1 MATLTVWKN
10 SVRSDVEFHPPQFLD
25 QLLNEQGHL
34 SDHPCGGRGICGKC
48 KISIRGHVS
57 GSTSAGRDSEDYLR
71 CQAVLL
77 GDAEV
82 WLPEDRGLTDTK
94 ASRLAAN
101 MKPASMGAAV
111 DIGTT
116 TIAAKLIDLDS
127 GNCLAECM
135 ADNPQRSAA
144 ADVMGRIH
152 AALTGSGNMLQ
163 QQILTGLECI
173 LSDTCTQAG
182 CRIDGI
188 RHMTITGNTTMLY
201 LLLGKC
207 PRSLATAPF
216 YADDL
221 FGREEILLNRK
232 AWIPPCIDAFVGGDI
247 TAAVLASGMCRSGQT
262 TLLCDIGTNGEL
274 ALWKDGT
281 LYVTSTAAGPALEGA
296 QITCGC
302 RSVPGAIDKVWQ
314 EDGVIRFH
322 TIEDL
327 PAVGICGSGLID
339 AIAALLETEDI
350 DETGA
355 MVKDRLQIRETVSI
369 YPKDIR
375 NVQLAKAAIAAGI
388 ETLLEQANTNVDD
401 IQSLYI
407 AGNFGSHL
415 DIGSAV
421 RIGLIPRKLQNR
433 VVILGNAALD
443 GAAMM
448 LQNKRLQAEAKR
460 IAGCAVSVKLGGNP
474 VFNEKFIERMLFENR

>member
-10 SVRSDVEFHPPQFLD
+10 AERSDVAFQPPQDLD
-25 QLLNEQGHL
+25 RILNQLGYMTE
-34 SDHPCGGRGICGKC
+34 HPCGGQGICRKC
-48 KISIRGHVS
+48 RISLRGHVS
-57 GSTSAGRDSEDYLR
+57 GSASDERAIEEHLR
-71 CQAVLL
+71 CRTVLL
-77 GDAEV
+77 GDTEV
-82 WLPEDRGLTDTK
+82 WLPEDRVAESPK
-94 ASRLAAN
+94 EPVLAAE
-101 MKPASMGAAV
+101 KRTVSLAAAV

-116 TIAAKLIDLDS
+116 TLAARLIDPDAGS
-127 GNCLAECM
+127 CLAECA
-135 ADNPQRSAA
+135 ADNPQRFVA
-144 ADVMGRIH
+144 ADVMGRIQ
-152 AALTGSGNMLQ
+152 AALTGSGQMLQ
-163 QQILTGLECI
+163 QQILDGLEHI
-173 LSDTCTQAG
+173 LSDACNPAG
-182 CRIDGI
+182 YRTDDI
-188 RHMTITGNTTMLY
+188 RHMTVVGNTTMLY

-216 YADDL
+216 HADDL
-221 FGREEILLNRK
+221 FGRDEAVLNRSV
-232 AWIPPCIDAFVGGDI
+232 WLPPCMDAFVGADI

-262 TLLCDIGTNGEL
+262 ALLCDIGTNGEL
-274 ALWKDGT
+274 VLWKNGT

-314 EDGVIRFH
+314 ENGKIRFR
-322 TIEDL
+322 TVGEL

-339 AIAALLETEDI
+339 AIAVFLDTGDI

-355 MVKDRLQIRETVSI
+355 MEEDRLNLGDTVAL

-388 ETLLEQANTNVDD
+388 ETLLEQAGIGAEDV
-401 IQSLYI
+401 QRLYL

-421 RIGLIPRKLQNR
+421 KIGLVPGKLRDR
-433 VVILGNAALD
+433 VVILGNAALE

-448 LQNKRLQAEAKR
+448 LRQEELRQEAKQ
-460 IAGCAVSVKLGGNP
+460 IAGCAVPVNLGGNP
-474 VFNEKFIERMLFENR
+474 SFNERFIENMLFGN